1 MLNFLLT
8 KEKAFDF
15 LSKIFSI
22 ITPRPIEMFSV
33 EMFSTEMFPVEM
45 FSIEMFPVEMFPKSC
60 MCKKSRGADKFA
72 AGFFI

>member
-33 EMFSTEMFPVEM
+33 EMFS
-45 FSIEMFPVEMFPKSC
+45 IEMFAVEMFPKSC
-60 MCKKSRGADKFA
+60 MCKKSRGAD
-72 AGFFI
+72 

>member
-33 EMFSTEMFPVEM
+33 EMFPVKMFP
-45 FSIEMFPVEMFPKSC
+45 IKMFPKSC
-60 MCKKSRGADKFA
+60 MCKKSRGAD
-72 AGFFI
+72 

>member
-33 EMFSTEMFPVEM
+33 EVFSTEMFPVK
-45 FSIEMFPVEMFPKSC
+45 MFPKSC
-60 MCKKSRGADKFA
+60 MCKKSRGAD
-72 AGFFI
+72 

>member
-22 ITPRPIEMFSV
+22 ITPRPIELFSV
-33 EMFSTEMFPVEM
+33 EMFST
-45 FSIEMFPVEMFPKSC
+45 EMFPVEMFPKSC
-60 MCKKSRGADKFA
+60 MCKKSRGAD
-72 AGFFI
+72 

>member
-8 KEKAFDF
+8 KEKTFDF

-33 EMFSTEMFPVEM
+33 EVFPVKMFPVK
-45 FSIEMFPVEMFPKSC
+45 MFPKSC
-60 MCKKSRGADKFA
+60 MCKKSRGAD
-72 AGFFI
+72 

>member
-15 LSKIFSI
+15 LSKIFNI

-33 EMFSTEMFPVEM
+33 EVFSTEMFPVK
-45 FSIEMFPVEMFPKSC
+45 MFPVEMFPKSC
-60 MCKKSRGADKFA
+60 MCKKSRGAD
-72 AGFFI
+72 

>member
-33 EMFSTEMFPVEM
+33 EMFPVKMFPVK
-45 FSIEMFPVEMFPKSC
+45 MFPKSC
-60 MCKKSRGADKFA
+60 MCKKSRGAD
-72 AGFFI
+72 

>member
-33 EMFSTEMFPVEM
+33 EMFPVKMFPVK
-45 FSIEMFPVEMFPKSC
+45 MFPVKMFPVKMFPKSC
-60 MCKKSRGADKFA
+60 MCKKSRGAD
-72 AGFFI
+72 

>member
-22 ITPRPIEMFSV
+22 ITPRPIEMFSI
-33 EMFSTEMFPVEM
+33 EMFSV
-45 FSIEMFPVEMFPKSC
+45 EMFPVEMFPKSC
-60 MCKKSRGADKFA
+60 MCRKSRGAD
-72 AGFFI
+72 

>member
-8 KEKAFDF
+8 KEKTFDS

-33 EMFSTEMFPVEM
+33 EVFSTEMFPVK
-45 FSIEMFPVEMFPKSC
+45 MFPVEMFPKSC
-60 MCKKSRGADKFA
+60 MCKKSRGAD
-72 AGFFI
+72 

>member
-15 LSKIFSI
+15 LSKIYSI

-33 EMFSTEMFPVEM
+33 EMFPVKMFPVK
-45 FSIEMFPVEMFPKSC
+45 MFPVKMFPVKMFPKSC
-60 MCKKSRGADKFA
+60 MCKKSRGAD
-72 AGFFI
+72 

>member
-8 KEKAFDF
+8 KEKALDF

-45 FSIEMFPVEMFPKSC
+45 FPKSC
-60 MCKKSRGADKFA
+60 MCKKSRGAD
-72 AGFFI
+72 

>member
-22 ITPRPIEMFSV
+22 ITPRPIEMFS
-33 EMFSTEMFPVEM
+33 TEMFLVK
-45 FSIEMFPVEMFPKSC
+45 MFPVKMFPVKMFPKSC
-60 MCKKSRGADKFA
+60 MCKKSRGAD
-72 AGFFI
+72 

>member
-33 EMFSTEMFPVEM
+33 EMFPVK
-45 FSIEMFPVEMFPKSC
+45 MFPVEMFPKSC
-60 MCKKSRGADKFA
+60 MCKKSRGAD
-72 AGFFI
+72 

>member
-33 EMFSTEMFPVEM
+33 EMFS
-45 FSIEMFPVEMFPKSC
+45 IEMFPVEMFPKSC
-60 MCKKSRGADKFA
+60 MCKKSRGAD
-72 AGFFI
+72 

>member
-33 EMFSTEMFPVEM
+33 EMFSTEMFLVK
-45 FSIEMFPVEMFPKSC
+45 MFPKSC
-60 MCKKSRGADKFA
+60 MCKKSRGAD
-72 AGFFI
+72 

>member
-22 ITPRPIEMFSV
+22 ITPRPIEMFSIK
-33 EMFSTEMFPVEM
+33 MFSV
-45 FSIEMFPVEMFPKSC
+45 EMFPVEMFPKSC
-60 MCKKSRGADKFA
+60 MCKKSRGAD
-72 AGFFI
+72 

>member
-33 EMFSTEMFPVEM
+33 EMFPVKMFPVK
-45 FSIEMFPVEMFPKSC
+45 MFPVKMFPKSC
-60 MCKKSRGADKFA
+60 MCKKSRGAD
-72 AGFFI
+72 

>member
-22 ITPRPIEMFSV
+22 ITPHPIEMFSV
-33 EMFSTEMFPVEM
+33 EMFSVEVFSTEMFPVKM
-45 FSIEMFPVEMFPKSC
+45 FPVEMFPVEMFPKSC
-60 MCKKSRGADKFA
+60 MCKKSRGAD
-72 AGFFI
+72 

>member
-33 EMFSTEMFPVEM
+33 EMFS
-45 FSIEMFPVEMFPKSC
+45 IEMFPVEMFLKSC
-60 MCKKSRGADKFA
+60 MCKKSRGAD
-72 AGFFI
+72 